1 MTVTD
6 NFALEE
12 LEAASAGDKP
22 LFFLGRNMFQSTWKE
37 RKFSAPTTSGVTHV
51 AFEENTDASR
61 VLSGRSC
68 VVALPT
74 GSQLAL
80 NRRSLPEGSPNLVML
95 PCGDTRN
102 VLTFIVS
109 SVGQPATLPENRQA
123 VSFWQLEHDPSFPG
137 RTFSG
142 FGRYALLQVLDP
154 SPIVRVV
161 LDFTISPTQRQQGVY
176 PLPLLPWSVP
186 SAFGSPL
193 SAAAPRASCRLLF
206 APWSSVGVHT
216 SCSTWEGAVKC
227 RLFADRA

>member
-1 MTVTD
+1 
-6 NFALEE
+6 
-12 LEAASAGDKP
+12 
-22 LFFLGRNMFQSTWKE
+22 MFQSTWKE

-123 VSFWQLEHDPSFPG
+123 VSSGARARSLVSG

-176 PLPLLPWSVP
+176 PLPPAAMVGAERVRFPVVGSG
-186 SAFGSPL
+186 SARVVSPPL
-193 SAAAPRASCRLLF
+193 RP
-206 APWSSVGVHT
+206 
-216 SCSTWEGAVKC
+216 
-227 RLFADRA
+227 